1 MISETNI
8 LDQKINET
16 KKAQQ
21 RVDRSILEVE
31 NSFDHLF
38 SKLDSSVVASK
49 SSKKGF
55 LHVWIAV
62 CILIIAVIYIAVVQH
77 QKEKNKEE
85 EKKRVEEKRQHLLK
99 LLERIGLSDNPAIT
113 QILEEEITEKRLDEL
128 LDGIEFITGL
138 LGYLGGLYSKKE
150 SLHEVMLNLIRL
162 QVSTKLRLYRVNSI
176 PVCISL
182 RKFLRMFRRTPDS
195 EDTINM
201 IYKFA

>member
-1 MISETNI
+1 MIGKTNI

-21 RVDRSILEVE
+21 KIDRSILEVE
-31 NSFDHLF
+31 NSFDRLF
-38 SKLDSSVVASK
+38 SKPSSSVVASK

-77 QKEKNKEE
+77 QKEKKEEE
-85 EKKRVEEKRQHLLK
+85 EKKRVEEKRRHLLK
-99 LLERIGLSDNPAIT
+99 LLERVGLSDNPAIT

-128 LDGIEFITGL
+128 LDGIEFITDIV
-138 LGYLGGLYSKKE
+138 GYLGGLYSKKE
-150 SLHEVMLNLIRL
+150 SLHEVMLKLIRL
-162 QVSTKLRLYRVNSI
+162 QVSIKLRLYRVNSI
-176 PVCISL
+176 PICISL

-201 IYKFA
+201 TYKFA